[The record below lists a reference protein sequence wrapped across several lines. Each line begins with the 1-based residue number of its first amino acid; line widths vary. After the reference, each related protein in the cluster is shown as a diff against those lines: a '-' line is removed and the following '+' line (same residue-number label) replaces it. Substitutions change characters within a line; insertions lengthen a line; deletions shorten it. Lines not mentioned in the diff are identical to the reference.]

1 MKYGTMIT
9 ILTALLAMM
18 GVPRA
23 ATIAVDLELVL
34 AVDVSRSV
42 DPEEAALQR
51 KGYVSAFR
59 HPSVIDAIA
68 HGPLGRIAVVYVEW
82 GAYGHTN
89 LVIDWTLIKDK
100 ASAEA
105 FADVLQ
111 KSPRLVAR
119 RTSISGALDIG
130 AAMFGVNNFTGKR
143 RVIDISGD
151 GANNSGDLVDQARD
165 RTVAMGITING
176 LPILNQR
183 EGPSGRPQIAGLDL
197 YYRDCVIGGPGAF
210 HIAAKNFKDF
220 GRAVLRKLVLEIAGT
235 MPATVPN
242 RSHAGARRW
251 PGITGHPYLIRAQTK
266 PMATPKAPPCYIG
279 EQRWR
284 QRRGY
289 GPDGWMP
296 QYPRQ

>member
-1 MKYGTMIT
+1 MNIPVTVVEGRWISGGGDVFIGEDEGRRIQFGHRIK
-9 ILTALLAMM
+9 TAQQAHI
-18 GVPRA
+18 GVCP
-23 ATIAVDLELVL
+23 
-34 AVDVSRSV
+34 
-42 DPEEAALQR
+42 
-51 KGYVSAFR
+51 
-59 HPSVIDAIA
+59 
-68 HGPLGRIAVVYVEW
+68 
-82 GAYGHTN
+82 GHAN
-89 LVIDWTLIKDK
+89 P
-100 ASAEA
+100 AEA
-105 FADVLQ
+105 FADILQ

-235 MPATVPN
+235 TPETVPN
-242 RSHAGARRW
+242 RSHAGSRRW
-251 PGITGHPYLIRAQTK
+251 PGISGHPYLISAQSKSKATLKTK
-266 PMATPKAPPCYIG
+266 PKAPPCYVG